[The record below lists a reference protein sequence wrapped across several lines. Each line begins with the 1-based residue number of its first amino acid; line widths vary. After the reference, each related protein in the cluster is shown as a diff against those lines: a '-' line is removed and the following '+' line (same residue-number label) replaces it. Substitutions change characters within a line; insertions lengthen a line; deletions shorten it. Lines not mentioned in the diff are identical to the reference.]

1 MKKFIIIAS
10 VALLVGGVSSCHDWL
25 DINTSPNSATTA
37 NMTEALLLPALQY
50 DILNNHVN
58 TTNAWQLSHHLTKS
72 GEYSGGYAFLTGQV
86 MPQTM
91 NDWWSTYYSINYNLK
106 FVHDLAVEN
115 EDHAY
120 QGITELLQ
128 VINNQRMVDIWGNIP
143 YSEAVDPEKYRLP
156 KYDKAEDIYVD
167 LVHRIDSAIEN
178 LKMVA
183 GNYNTSQLATV
194 DIMCHGDLD
203 QWVRLAYSIKLR
215 VLMRLSDVPE
225 KVPGLDL
232 NAELTDLVGKT
243 LAISENVEANPG
255 YLPEDGKM
263 QILYENYGW
272 DKNGGRNTNHRQFM
286 PTSDLVDMLR
296 DHNDPRLRVYADPRR
311 ELGDDA
317 DGNAYYSNHGL
328 ENEYYVGIPYGQA
341 NPAGE
346 EYTCTTG
353 TGLLAGSSDKNNG
366 RVRSSTFI
374 AGSEVGF
381 LLAEAALKGYIP
393 GGETQAKQYY
403 EEAVTSAFKRHEAAM
418 QDPTENFTNY
428 VGDPMVG
435 MKDPITGSAE
445 DAARTYLDQ
454 NDPFCNWDLM
464 DGTEAKFEAIC
475 TQRWL
480 AFVGYNPLETWFE
493 HRRTD
498 YPRLTS
504 SAQSPVTK
512 NYCRLPYPQT
522 ERNLNASNVMAE
534 PETDI
539 FESVLFWDV
548 ENPTVEQQML
558 YQ

>member
-1 MKKFIIIAS
+1 MKKIIIYTAA
-10 VALLVGGVSSCHDWL
+10 ALLVAGLSGCQDWF
-25 DINTSPNSATTA
+25 DVNTSPNSPTTA
-37 NMTEALLLPALQY
+37 QMTEALMLPALQY
-50 DILNNHVN
+50 DMLNNHVN
-58 TTNAWQLSHHLTKS
+58 STNAWQLSHHLTKS
-72 GEYSGGYAFLTGQV
+72 GEFSGNYTFLNGQV
-86 MPQTM
+86 MPQ
-91 NDWWSTYYSINYNLK
+91 DLDSWWSTYYSINYNLK
-106 FVHDLAVEN
+106 FVNDMAVEN
-115 EDHAY
+115 EDLAY
-120 QGITELLQ
+120 QGITEVLQ
-128 VINNQRMVDIWGNIP
+128 VINYQRVVDIWGNVP
-143 YSEAVDPEKYRLP
+143 YTEAVDPENYTQP
-156 KYDKAEDIYVD
+156 KYDKAEDIYSA
-167 LVHRIDSAIEN
+167 LITKIDDAITK
-178 LKMVA
+178 LQATV
-183 GNYNTSQLATV
+183 GNYNTSELKSV
-194 DIMCHGDLD
+194 DIICHGDLE
-203 QWVRLAYSIKLR
+203 QWVRLAYSVKLR
-215 VLMRLSDVPE
+215 ILMRVSAVASQ
-225 KVPGLDL
+225 VPGLNL
-232 NAELTDLVGKT
+232 NQELTDLVGKT
-243 LAISENVEANPG
+243 IAISEN
-255 YLPEDGKM
+255 M
-263 QILYENYGW
+263 
-272 DKNGGRNTNHRQFM
+272 
-286 PTSDLVDMLR
+286 
-296 DHNDPRLRVYADPRR
+296 RVYADPRR

-548 ENPTVEQQML
+548 INPTVEQQML

>member
-1 MKKFIIIAS
+1 MKKIIIYTAA
-10 VALLVGGVSSCHDWL
+10 ALLVAGLSGCQDWF
-25 DINTSPNSATTA
+25 DVNTSPNSPTTA
-37 NMTEALLLPALQY
+37 QMTEALMLPALQY

-58 TTNAWQLSHHLTKS
+58 STNAWQLSHHLTKS
-72 GEYSGGYAFLTGQV
+72 GEFSGNYTFLNGQV
-86 MPQTM
+86 MPQ
-91 NDWWSTYYSINYNLK
+91 DLDSWWSTYYSINYNLK
-106 FVHDLAVEN
+106 FVNDMAVEN
-115 EDHAY
+115 EDLAY
-120 QGITELLQ
+120 QGITEVLQ
-128 VINNQRMVDIWGNIP
+128 VINYQRVVDIWGNVP
-143 YSEAVDPEKYRLP
+143 YTEAVDPENYTQP
-156 KYDKAEDIYVD
+156 KYDKAEDIYSA
-167 LVHRIDSAIEN
+167 LITKIDDAITK
-178 LKMVA
+178 LQATV
-183 GNYNTSQLATV
+183 GNYNTSELKSV
-194 DIMCHGDLD
+194 DIICHGDLE
-203 QWVRLAYSIKLR
+203 QWVRLAYSVKLR
-215 VLMRLSDVPE
+215 ILMRVSAVASQ
-225 KVPGLDL
+225 VPGLNL
-232 NAELTDLVGKT
+232 NQELTDLVGKT
-243 LAISENVEANPG
+243 IAISENIEANPG
-255 YLPEDGKM
+255 YLPETDKM

-311 ELGDDA
+311 ELGDDE
-317 DGNAYYSNHGL
+317 DGNAVYSNHGL

-534 PETDI
+534 PETDL